1 MTRIVDAGSE
11 RGVSGVLRTCF
22 KYPSTVGPMQEFRQM
37 KRASL
42 SLRLAALFLDWMVA
56 TFSTA
61 MFYPLFASSLEPSLA
76 RLGVFVLEVG
86 LLTALTGASIG
97 QRILGLRVVSYPDQL
112 FITPGAAFLR
122 TFLLVLVIPPLVQ
135 DEESRGL
142 HERFTKSQ
150 VVRVR
155 N

>member
-1 MTRIVDAGSE
+1 M
-11 RGVSGVLRTCF
+11 LRTCF
-22 KYPSTVGPMQEFRQM
+22 KSPEYRSPHAGIPRDEARLPKSSPSGAFSRLDGRYLLYCDV
-37 KRASL
+37 L
-42 SLRLAALFLDWMVA
+42 SAFCQ
-56 TFSTA
+56 F
-61 MFYPLFASSLEPSLA
+61 A

-86 LLTALTGASIG
+86 LLTALMGASIG

-150 VVRVR
+150 VVKVR

>member
-1 MTRIVDAGSE
+1 MPAVKEGYLVCY
-11 RGVSGVLRTCF
+11 GHVSNP
-22 KYPSTVGPMQEFRQM
+22 PSTVRPMPEFRDM

-42 SLRLAALFLDWMVA
+42 SRRLAALFLDWMVA

-97 QRILGLRVVSYPDQL
+97 QRILGIRVVSYPDQL

-150 VVRVR
+150 VVKVR